1 MHLAGKVTS
10 DIIEKINSGIGEMIH
25 QNMVLR
31 LSLAFFCVF
40 SVFGKGLFILVNSQM
55 GIIVMCDD

>member
-31 LSLAFFCVF
+31 LTVYLTKV
-40 SVFGKGLFILVNSQM
+40 VFGFFLCFLGFWQRLIHL
-55 GIIVMCDD
+55 G